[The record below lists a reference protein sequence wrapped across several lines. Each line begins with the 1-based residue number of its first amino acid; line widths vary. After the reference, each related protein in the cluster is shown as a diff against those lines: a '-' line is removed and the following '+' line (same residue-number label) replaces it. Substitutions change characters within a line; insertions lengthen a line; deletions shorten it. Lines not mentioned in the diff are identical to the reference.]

1 MKITKLLLLPLA
13 IISLVSC
20 DNQQPTT
27 SLSSSSS
34 SNQDFNQNINLTIE
48 QIDESLKIDISLTGT
63 INLSN
68 TKYEIYNSNNE
79 LISNVDNV
87 LEDMEI
93 ELPRHGKF
101 TLVVKNK
108 TDNTTYLKSN
118 FTLDVAEINIGY
130 LRATAPVSIFSY
142 LALQKDI
149 PSYIVLDRGSTYKWD
164 YLPSNWHLVPGIR
177 ENYQSNDFDSFHNN
191 DLPATRM
198 FIRDLVTDLPDV
210 KVNLYTCDADETDM
224 VVDMFKY
231 FSEDNFTV
239 NFLTDGT
246 WTNSAFSENLKTY
259 DQYLTYKNN
268 VEDVLKNINSR
279 PNYNTINNIEGNFA
293 LASIKDNVNYYV
305 YDKAALINN
314 TQDEQLKELIDK
326 TLTKLSYQEMYET
339 FNKDA
344 NLKSKFE
351 YLFGTRWSNNG
362 QEESVAELFGE
373 SSKPNLVILGTSPSD
388 EDSYKY
394 NFEQTMNFIIEN
406 YSDTYDIFYKG
417 HPAYPS
423 NDERVDYFN
432 KNNIVEL
439 PGSTPAEILLTFYP
453 DVYTGGYLTTTF
465 LSAKENQIICIFS
478 TEEELNNNSTYSG
491 VLNLF
496 ENTTFVFDELAKN

>member
-27 SLSSSSS
+27 SLSSSST
-34 SNQDFNQNINLTIE
+34 SNQDFNQKINLTIE
-48 QIDESLKIDISLTGT
+48 QIDESLKIDVSLTGT

-79 LISNVDNV
+79 LISSVDNV

-108 TDNTTYLKSN
+108 TDNTTYLKNN

-177 ENYQSNDFDSFHNN
+177 ENYQNNDFDSFHNN
-191 DLPATRM
+191 DLPATRT

-239 NFLTDGT
+239 NFLTDG
-246 WTNSAFSENLKTY
+246 
-259 DQYLTYKNN
+259 
-268 VEDVLKNINSR
+268 I
-279 PNYNTINNIEGNFA
+279 
-293 LASIKDNVNYYV
+293 
-305 YDKAALINN
+305 
-314 TQDEQLKELIDK
+314 
-326 TLTKLSYQEMYET
+326 
-339 FNKDA
+339 
-344 NLKSKFE
+344 
-351 YLFGTRWSNNG
+351 
-362 QEESVAELFGE
+362 
-373 SSKPNLVILGTSPSD
+373 
-388 EDSYKY
+388 
-394 NFEQTMNFIIEN
+394 
-406 YSDTYDIFYKG
+406 
-417 HPAYPS
+417 
-423 NDERVDYFN
+423 
-432 KNNIVEL
+432 
-439 PGSTPAEILLTFYP
+439 
-453 DVYTGGYLTTTF
+453 
-465 LSAKENQIICIFS
+465 
-478 TEEELNNNSTYSG
+478 
-491 VLNLF
+491 
-496 ENTTFVFDELAKN
+496 